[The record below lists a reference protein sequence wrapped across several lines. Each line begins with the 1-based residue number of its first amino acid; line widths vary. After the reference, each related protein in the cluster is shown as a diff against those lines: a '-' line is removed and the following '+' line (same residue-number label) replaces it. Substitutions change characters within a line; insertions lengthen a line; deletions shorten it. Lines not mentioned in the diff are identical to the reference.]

1 MPKYRIKA
9 PNGQSYEIEGPEGA
23 SDEQVRAEVL
33 RQFPDAGGQTA
44 AQRPSAFEG
53 VRGALSKVG
62 TQPEQFQGINR
73 GLGRFARMG
82 AEAVGAIPLM
92 AADAGVA
99 ARNLIGGGNYE
110 LPSSMYGRGLDAL
123 RLPRAQGAAEK
134 TVDVLGQMVMGSRLP
149 VPQVKNPAPAAIP
162 LRASTAAAPGAAT
175 LENAGVRLDRAQATG
190 EPAWNAVRTA
200 SQNHPATA
208 GRQQAFTVNQLKD
221 YTRAVLRRVGINS
234 DEASQ
239 AAMLSAKNRTGAV
252 FNSIG
257 AKGAKFDDVLQTEI
271 ASIADDM
278 LREVP
283 ESSHGVVQRNIDD
296 LLKAVDE
303 NGVING
309 QQFVRIRSHLSKLSS
324 NPDVGQIADDL
335 EDAMLG
341 ALQRSYPAERVALN
355 NAIERWRSLRIIE
368 GAVGKG
374 VERHIMPLQLSNAIA
389 NKSNRAMR
397 IYGQGGDQYLVK
409 LAEAGRSVLPST
421 VPDSGTVPRSMLQA
435 QNLVSNLAT
444 AIPYRVAQNQLLRQ
458 PQQAVPAAGQLP
470 AGSVAP
476 LMEWIKQR
484 YPQESQ

>member
-1 MPKYRIKA
+1 MATIGSRPTV
-9 PNGQSYEIEGPEGA
+9 N
-23 SDEQVRAEVL
+23 
-33 RQFPDAGGQTA
+33 AGV
-44 AQRPSAFEG
+44 QR
-53 VRGALSKVG
+53 
-62 TQPEQFQGINR
+62 GI
-73 GLGRFARMG
+73 GRFMRMG
-82 AEAVGAIPLM
+82 AETLGAIPM
-92 AADAGVA
+92 AAADAGVG
-99 ARNLIGGGNYE
+99 ARNLIA
-110 LPSSMYGRGLDAL
+110 GRQPNGQYPYQPASEMFRAGLD
-123 RLPRAQGAAEK
+123 RIGLPRAEGTAENV
-134 TVDVLGQMVMGSRLP
+134 VDVLGQMALGARLP
-149 VPQVKNPAPAAIP
+149 VPVVKNPAPTAIP
-162 LRASTAAAPGAAT
+162 LRPPSTAQAPGAAT

-190 EPAWNAVRTA
+190 EPAWNSVRTA

-271 ASIADDM
+271 ASITDDM

-470 AGSVAP
+470 AGAVAP

-484 YPQESQ
+484 YPQPPESQ